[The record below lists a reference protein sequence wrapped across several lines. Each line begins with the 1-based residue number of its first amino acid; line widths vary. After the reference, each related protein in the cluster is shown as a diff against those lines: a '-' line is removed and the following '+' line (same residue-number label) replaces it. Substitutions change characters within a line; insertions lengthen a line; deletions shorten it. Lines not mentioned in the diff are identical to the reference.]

1 MIHLE
6 IKAPKFSR
14 TGLARLGAY
23 FRERV
28 QRLAMEATG
37 YAKAPQK
44 RRPLQVRTGKLMAS
58 ITRIFRQRGAVIEA
72 GVASSH
78 PAAGALEYGGT
89 RAAHRIEA
97 RAGQALRFT
106 IGGQVLYRRYAEIP
120 PVILPPHPF
129 LTPSVRRAG
138 RTLRSDVRAELK
150 RVVSGVMGRG

>member
-37 YAKAPQK
+37 YAKTPQK
-44 RRPLQVRTGKLMAS
+44 RRPLQVRTGKLLAS
-58 ITRIFRQRGAVIEA
+58 ITRIFRQRGPVIEA

-97 RAGQALRFT
+97 RAGKALRFT
-106 IGGQVLYRRYAEIP
+106 IGGQVLYRRYADIP

-150 RVVSGVMGRG
+150 RVVSGVLDRG